1 MLIISK
7 IPKKKFFYLNHS
19 RNYVRVIFKDNKD
32 KFTCKGKIGD
42 TIHQIAKKNYDKNS
56 KLLDDKI
63 QFACGG
69 EMACATCHLI
79 IDPKWF
85 SIVGQP
91 SEEEM
96 DLLDMVNNY
105 KDTSRLGCQIKLKKE
120 LDGLEVEIPED

>member
-1 MLIISK
+1 
-7 IPKKKFFYLNHS
+7 
-19 RNYVRVIFKDNKD
+19 
-32 KFTCKGKIGD
+32 
-42 TIHQIAKKNYDKNS
+42 
-56 KLLDDKI
+56 
-63 QFACGG
+63 
-69 EMACATCHLI
+69 MACATCHLI